1 MRFTDL
7 LLASAGAT
15 LALAAP
21 STDKRAAGKFL
32 FTGANEAGGEFGEK
46 NLPGKLDK
54 DYTWPS
60 TKSIDVRALPLITL
74 PVLTLLDP
82 CQHWHEHLPCWFL
95 DGAHDSWWHH
105 WCYR

>member
-21 STDKRAAGKFL
+21 STNKRAAAKFL
-32 FTGANEAGGEFGEK
+32 FTGSNEAGGEFGET

-54 DYTWPS
+54 DYTWPT
-60 TKSIDVRALPLITL
+60 TKSIDVRTHP
-74 PVLTLLDP
+74 P
-82 CQHWHEHLPCWFL
+82 
-95 DGAHDSWWHH
+95 
-105 WCYR
+105 